1 MKPLE
6 ISHEE
11 LEALRETEALVLI
24 PDHSGKPEMKR
35 DDYFRVN

>member
-11 LEALRETEALVLI
+11 LEALREKEALVL
-24 PDHSGKPEMKR
+24 DQSGKSEMKR
-35 DDYFRVN
+35 EREIE